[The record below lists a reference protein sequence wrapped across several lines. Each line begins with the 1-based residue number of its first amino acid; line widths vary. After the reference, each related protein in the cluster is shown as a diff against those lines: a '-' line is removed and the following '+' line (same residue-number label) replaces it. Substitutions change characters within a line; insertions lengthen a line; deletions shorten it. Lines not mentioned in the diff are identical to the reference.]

1 MTNSNITMFKKKP
14 TVKPLAPLRSSDRR
28 KTADSIIA
36 EYGLQPTA
44 KDDTK
49 VEDKAAATAETT
61 ALRNALLPDGVQ
73 TARFTTTHGP
83 DLKQV
88 SGTVYVGSQPGDDAR
103 VLWFKI
109 EDRMYPTVY
118 TLWKQPG
125 IVPLLHTPGFVVQK
139 LQGGADLMTPGL
151 ANGPPFNQKATK
163 GAVVAIAS
171 LEQPSVPVAVGA
183 CLIDIS
189 SLGAVQG
196 SRGHAV
202 QTMHWAGDEMWSY
215 SNSNKAGLNP
225 PESIQGWL
233 ASKGDEEKLVEQAAD
248 LDIDDDD
255 EDQGGVNL
263 DKSPADRPD
272 PSEGLGEDA
281 SADDGLV
288 EKVEIKDMTTKEID
302 DAFRKAFLYG
312 VYHYKE
318 TNSNQPN
325 FGLEYPLTQSF
336 VMSNLVQPFLPAYTP
351 EQANSL
357 QIKKSSYKNI
367 KKFIKSLD
375 KAKIVKTKE
384 RDQHETIILD
394 VDFNDASIQNFT
406 PYRLPKKETAAGT
419 ALGRGNKATSE
430 LDTSDASIGQKLEKL
445 QYYKLKERM
454 LPLFESAGATSHSL
468 FTAAELKP
476 LITSYIESENLVNAK
491 NKRLVTL
498 NPTLANAVFDGSTSL
513 DKEVLAKGS
522 VPRDALI
529 DRVLQASTPH
539 YAIIRNNDPT
549 TKPKSGAAPKIKIT
563 LETRSGNKTVTKISG
578 VEVYFIPPQALADEL
593 RKMCAGSSSVE
604 QLHGSSPKAPVM
616 EIMIQGPQKDAVLK
630 ALDKRGVRPAWV
642 EFVDKTKGKKK

>member
-1 MTNSNITMFKKKP
+1 MANSNITMFKKKP

-202 QTMHWAGDEMWSY
+202 QTMHWAGDEIWSY

-233 ASKGDEEKLVEQAAD
+233 ASKDDEEKLVEQAAD

-272 PSEGLGEDA
+272 PSEGIGEDA

-491 NKRLVTL
+491 NKRLITL

-604 QLHGSSPKAPVM
+604 QLHGSSPKALVM

>member
-1 MTNSNITMFKKKP
+1 MFKKKP

-36 EYGLQPTA
+36 EYGLQPKA
-44 KDDTK
+44 QDDTK
-49 VEDKAAATAETT
+49 VEDKAAATQETT

-88 SGTVYVGSQPGDDAR
+88 SGTVYVGAYPGDDAR

-151 ANGPPFNQKATK
+151 ANGPPFHPKATK

-183 CLIDIS
+183 CLIDVS

-202 QTMHWAGDEMWSY
+202 QTMHWSGDEIWSY
-215 SNSNKAGLNP
+215 SNSNKPGLNA
-225 PESIQGWL
+225 PESIEGWL
-233 ASKGDEEKLVEQAAD
+233 ATKDDEGKLAEQAAD
-248 LDIDDDD
+248 LNID
-255 EDQGGVNL
+255 EDEEEQGGVNL
-263 DKSPADRPD
+263 DKSPSDQPD

-281 SADDGLV
+281 PADG
-288 EKVEIKDMTTKEID
+288 EID
-302 DAFRKAFLYG
+302 DAFRKAFIYG

-318 TNSNQPN
+318 TNSGQPN

-336 VMSNLVQPFLPAYTP
+336 VMSNLVQPFLPAHTP

-384 RDQHETIILD
+384 RDQHETVILD
-394 VDFNDASIQNFT
+394 IDFNDAAIADFK
-406 PYRLPKKETAAGT
+406 PYPAGT
-419 ALGRGNKATSE
+419 SLGRGAKATVE
-430 LDTSDASIGQKLEKL
+430 IDTADSSIGQKLEKQ
-445 QYYKLKERM
+445 QYYKLKDRL
-454 LPLFESAGATSHSL
+454 LPLFESADASSQSL
-468 FTAAELKP
+468 FTASEIKP
-476 LITSYIESENLVNAK
+476 IITAYIESENLVNPK

-498 NPTLANAVFDGSTSL
+498 NPTLANAVFDGSTPL

-522 VPRDALI
+522 VPRDALTERI
-529 DRVLQASTPH
+529 LQACTPH
-539 YAIIRNNDPT
+539 YAIARTSSSSTPT
-549 TKPKSGAAPKIKIT
+549 PKPKSGAAPKIKVT
-563 LETRSGNKTVTKISG
+563 LETRSGNKTVTKVSG
-578 VEVYFIPPQALADEL
+578 VEAYFIPPQPLADEL

-616 EIMIQGPQKDAVLK
+616 EIMIQGPQKDAVMK
-630 ALDKRGVRPAWV
+630 ALEKRGVRPAWV
-642 EFVDKTKGKKK
+642 EYLDKTKGKKK

>member
-1 MTNSNITMFKKKP
+1 MFKKKP

-36 EYGLQPTA
+36 EYGLQPKA
-44 KDDTK
+44 QDDSNID
-49 VEDKAAATAETT
+49 DKAAATAETT

-83 DLKQV
+83 DLKQI
-88 SGTVYVGSQPGDDAR
+88 SGTVYVGAYPGDDAR

-109 EDRMYPTVY
+109 EDRMFPTVY

-151 ANGPPFNQKATK
+151 ANGPPFHPRATK

-171 LEQPSVPVAVGA
+171 LEQPSVPIAVGA
-183 CLIDIS
+183 CLIAVS

-202 QTMHWAGDEMWSY
+202 QTMHWAGDEIWSY
-215 SNSNKAGLNP
+215 SNSNKPGLDP
-225 PESIQGWL
+225 PESLQGWL
-233 ASKGDEEKLVEQAAD
+233 SSKDDEEKLAEQAAD
-248 LDIDDDD
+248 LDIDDD
-255 EDQGGVNL
+255 EEEQGGVNL
-263 DKSPADRPD
+263 DKSPSDQPD

-281 SADDGLV
+281 PAYDDLV
-288 EKVEIKDMTTKEID
+288 EKVDIKEMTTKEID

-312 VYHYKE
+312 AYHHKE
-318 TNSNQPN
+318 TNPNQPN

-384 RDQHETIILD
+384 RDQHETVILD
-394 VDFNDASIQNFT
+394 IDFNDASIVDFA
-406 PYRLPKKETAAGT
+406 PYRLPKKETANGT
-419 ALGRGNKATSE
+419 SLGRGTKATAE
-430 LDTSDASIGQKLEKL
+430 IDTADSSIGQKLEKQ
-445 QYYKLKERM
+445 QYYKLKDRL
-454 LPLFESAGATSHSL
+454 LPLFESAGASSQSL
-468 FTAAELKP
+468 FTAAEIKP
-476 LITSYIESENLVNAK
+476 IITAYIESENLVNPK
-491 NKRLVTL
+491 NKRLITL
-498 NPTLANAVFDGSTSL
+498 NPTLANAVFDGTTPL

-522 VPRDALI
+522 VPRDALTERI
-529 DRVLQASTPH
+529 LQACTTH
-539 YAIIRNNDPT
+539 YAILRNGTPLST
-549 TKPKSGAAPKIKIT
+549 SKPKSGAAPKIKVT
-563 LETRSGNKTVTKISG
+563 LETRSGNKTVTKVSG
-578 VEVYFIPPQALADEL
+578 VEAYFIPPQPLADEL

-604 QLHGSSPKAPVM
+604 QLHGSSPKAPIM
-616 EIMIQGPQKDAVLK
+616 EIMIQGPQKDAVMK
-630 ALDKRGVRPAWV
+630 ALEKRGVRPAWV
-642 EFVDKTKGKKK
+642 EYLDKTKGKKK

>member
-1 MTNSNITMFKKKP
+1 
-14 TVKPLAPLRSSDRR
+14 
-28 KTADSIIA
+28 
-36 EYGLQPTA
+36 
-44 KDDTK
+44 
-49 VEDKAAATAETT
+49 
-61 ALRNALLPDGVQ
+61 
-73 TARFTTTHGP
+73 
-83 DLKQV
+83 
-88 SGTVYVGSQPGDDAR
+88 
-103 VLWFKI
+103 
-109 EDRMYPTVY
+109 
-118 TLWKQPG
+118 
-125 IVPLLHTPGFVVQK
+125 
-139 LQGGADLMTPGL
+139 
-151 ANGPPFNQKATK
+151 
-163 GAVVAIAS
+163 
-171 LEQPSVPVAVGA
+171 
-183 CLIDIS
+183 
-189 SLGAVQG
+189 
-196 SRGHAV
+196 
-202 QTMHWAGDEMWSY
+202 
-215 SNSNKAGLNP
+215 
-225 PESIQGWL
+225 
-233 ASKGDEEKLVEQAAD
+233 
-248 LDIDDDD
+248 
-255 EDQGGVNL
+255 
-263 DKSPADRPD
+263 
-272 PSEGLGEDA
+272 
-281 SADDGLV
+281 
-288 EKVEIKDMTTKEID
+288 
-302 DAFRKAFLYG
+302 
-312 VYHYKE
+312 
-318 TNSNQPN
+318 
-325 FGLEYPLTQSF
+325 
-336 VMSNLVQPFLPAYTP
+336 MSTLVQPFLPAYTP

-491 NKRLVTL
+491 NKRLITL

-529 DRVLQASTPH
+529 DRVLQASTLH

-549 TKPKSGAAPKIKIT
+549 TKPKFGAAPKIKIT

-578 VEVYFIPPQALADEL
+578 VEAYFIPPQALADEL

>member
-1 MTNSNITMFKKKP
+1 MTKSCHDKSKETHLKHTQDTDSNITMFKKKP

-88 SGTVYVGSQPGDDAR
+88 SGTVYVASQPGDDAR

-189 SLGAVQG
+189 SLGVVQG

-202 QTMHWAGDEMWSY
+202 QTMHWAGDEIWSY

-281 SADDGLV
+281 TADDGLV
-288 EKVEIKDMTTKEID
+288 EKVEIKDMTTKGKCLLSPYNLGRI
-302 DAFRKAFLYG
+302 LI
-312 VYHYKE
+312 
-318 TNSNQPN
+318 TNRN
-325 FGLEYPLTQSF
+325 
-336 VMSNLVQPFLPAYTP
+336 
-351 EQANSL
+351 
-357 QIKKSSYKNI
+357 
-367 KKFIKSLD
+367 
-375 KAKIVKTKE
+375 
-384 RDQHETIILD
+384 RR
-394 VDFNDASIQNFT
+394 
-406 PYRLPKKETAAGT
+406 RLPQS
-419 ALGRGNKATSE
+419 LPIRC
-430 LDTSDASIGQKLEKL
+430 
-445 QYYKLKERM
+445 
-454 LPLFESAGATSHSL
+454 LPL
-468 FTAAELKP
+468 
-476 LITSYIESENLVNAK
+476 
-491 NKRLVTL
+491 
-498 NPTLANAVFDGSTSL
+498 
-513 DKEVLAKGS
+513 
-522 VPRDALI
+522 
-529 DRVLQASTPH
+529 Q
-539 YAIIRNNDPT
+539 
-549 TKPKSGAAPKIKIT
+549 
-563 LETRSGNKTVTKISG
+563 GN
-578 VEVYFIPPQALADEL
+578 Q
-593 RKMCAGSSSVE
+593 
-604 QLHGSSPKAPVM
+604 
-616 EIMIQGPQKDAVLK
+616 
-630 ALDKRGVRPAWV
+630 
-642 EFVDKTKGKKK
+642 

>member
-1 MTNSNITMFKKKP
+1 MFKKKP

-36 EYGLQPTA
+36 EYGLQPKA
-44 KDDTK
+44 HDDTK
-49 VEDKAAATAETT
+49 VEDKAAATQETT

-88 SGTVYVGSQPGDDAR
+88 SGTVYVGAYPGDDAR

-118 TLWKQPG
+118 TLWKQPA
-125 IVPLLHTPGFVVQK
+125 ILPLLHTPGFVVQK

-151 ANGPPFNQKATK
+151 ANGPPFHPKATK

-183 CLIDIS
+183 CLIDVS
-189 SLGAVQG
+189 SLGTVQG

-202 QTMHWAGDEMWSY
+202 QTMHWAGDEIWSY
-215 SNSNKAGLNP
+215 SNSNKPGLNP

-233 ASKGDEEKLVEQAAD
+233 SSKDDEEKLAEQAAD
-248 LDIDDDD
+248 LNIDQDE

-263 DKSPADRPD
+263 DKSPSDQPD
-272 PSEGLGEDA
+272 PSEGSEENA
-281 SADDGLV
+281 PAHVGLV
-288 EKVEIKDMTTKEID
+288 EKVDVQDMTTKEID
-302 DAFRKAFLYG
+302 DAFRKAFIYG

-318 TNSNQPN
+318 TNSGQPN

-336 VMSNLVQPFLPAYTP
+336 VMSNLVQPFLPAHTP
-351 EQANSL
+351 EQANWL

-384 RDQHETIILD
+384 RDQHETVILD
-394 VDFNDASIQNFT
+394 IDFDDAAIVDFK

-419 ALGRGNKATSE
+419 SLGRGTKATSE
-430 LDTSDASIGQKLEKL
+430 LDTADSSIGQRLEKQ
-445 QYYKLKERM
+445 QYYKLKDRL
-454 LPLFESAGATSHSL
+454 LPLFESADASSQSL
-468 FTAAELKP
+468 FTAAEIKP
-476 LITSYIESENLVNAK
+476 IVNAYIESENLVNPK

-498 NPTLANAVFDGSTSL
+498 NPTLANAVFDGSTPL

-522 VPRDALI
+522 VPRDALTERI
-529 DRVLQASTPH
+529 LHACTPH
-539 YAIIRNNDPT
+539 YAIVRTSPSSAPT
-549 TKPKSGAAPKIKIT
+549 PKPKSGAAPKIKVT
-563 LETRSGNKTVTKISG
+563 LETRSGNKTVTKVSG
-578 VEVYFIPPQALADEL
+578 VEAYFIPPQPLADEL

-616 EIMIQGPQKDAVLK
+616 EIMIQGPQKDAVMK
-630 ALDKRGVRPAWV
+630 ALEKRGVRPAWV
-642 EFVDKTKGKKK
+642 EYLDKTKGKKK

>member
-1 MTNSNITMFKKKP
+1 MFKKKP

-202 QTMHWAGDEMWSY
+202 QTMHWAGDEIWSY

-281 SADDGLV
+281 SADDGLI

-318 TNSNQPN
+318 TNSNQSN

>member
-1 MTNSNITMFKKKP
+1 MFKKKP

-36 EYGLQPTA
+36 EYGLQP
-44 KDDTK
+44 KPSNDSN

-61 ALRNALLPDGVQ
+61 ALRNALLPEGVQ

-88 SGTVYVGSQPGDDAR
+88 SGTVYVGAYPGDDAR

-125 IVPLLHTPGFVVQK
+125 IIPLLHTPGFVVQK
-139 LQGGADLMTPGL
+139 LQGGANLMTPGL
-151 ANGPPFNQKATK
+151 ANGPPFHPRATK

-183 CLIDIS
+183 CLIDVS
-189 SLGAVQG
+189 SHGAVQG

-202 QTMHWAGDEMWSY
+202 QTMHWAGDEIWSY
-215 SNSNKAGLNP
+215 SNSNKAGLSP
-225 PESIQGWL
+225 PESLEGWL
-233 ASKGDEEKLVEQAAD
+233 ASNHDEEKLAEQAAD
-248 LDIDDDD
+248 LNIDD
-255 EDQGGVNL
+255 EEEEQGGVNL
-263 DKSPADRPD
+263 DKPVSDQPD

-281 SADDGLV
+281 PADESLV
-288 EKVEIKDMTTKEID
+288 EQVEIKELTTKEID

-312 VYHYKE
+312 IYHHKE
-318 TNSNQPN
+318 TNPN
-325 FGLEYPLTQSF
+325 HPTFGLEFPLTQSF

-351 EQANSL
+351 DQASSL

-394 VDFNDASIQNFT
+394 VDFDDTAIVEFK

-419 ALGRGNKATSE
+419 SLGRGGKATTE
-430 LDTSDASIGQKLEKL
+430 LDTTTDTSIGQKLEK
-445 QYYKLKERM
+445 QQFYKLKERL
-454 LPLFESAGATSHSL
+454 LPLFESADASSSSL
-468 FTAAELKP
+468 FTAAEIKSA
-476 LITSYIESENLVNAK
+476 ITTYIEFENLINEK
-491 NKRLVTL
+491 NKRLVLL
-498 NPTLANAVFDGSTSL
+498 NPTLANAVFDGTTSL

-522 VPRDALI
+522 VPRDALFERI
-529 DRVLQASTPH
+529 LQACTPH
-539 YAIIRNNDPT
+539 YAIIRTSPST
-549 TKPKSGAAPKIKIT
+549 SAPSPKPKSGAAPKIKVT
-563 LETRSGNKTVTKISG
+563 LETRSGNKTVTKVSG
-578 VEVYFIPPQALADEL
+578 VEAYFIAAQPLADEL
-593 RKMCAGSSSVE
+593 RKVCAGSSSVE
-604 QLHGSSPKAPVM
+604 QLHGSSPKNPVM
-616 EIMIQGPQKDAVLK
+616 EIMIQGPQKEAVMK
-630 ALDKRGVRPAWV
+630 ALERRGVRPAWV
-642 EFVDKTKGKKK
+642 EFLDKTKGKKK

>member
-1 MTNSNITMFKKKP
+1 MFKKKP

-88 SGTVYVGSQPGDDAR
+88 SGTVYVASQPGDDAR

-189 SLGAVQG
+189 SLGVVQG

-202 QTMHWAGDEMWSY
+202 QTMHWAGDEIWSY

-233 ASKGDEEKLVEQAAD
+233 VSKDDEEKLVEQAAD

-255 EDQGGVNL
+255 EDHGGVNL

-476 LITSYIESENLVNAK
+476 SITSYIESENLVNAK

>member
-1 MTNSNITMFKKKP
+1 MFKKKP

-36 EYGLQPTA
+36 EYGLQPKA
-44 KDDTK
+44 QDDTK
-49 VEDKAAATAETT
+49 VEDKAAATADTT

-88 SGTVYVGSQPGDDAR
+88 SGTVYVGAYPGDDAR

-151 ANGPPFNQKATK
+151 ANGPPFNSRAIK

-183 CLIDIS
+183 CLIDVS
-189 SLGAVQG
+189 ALGAVQG

-202 QTMHWAGDEMWSY
+202 QTMHWAGDEIWAY
-215 SNSNKAGLNP
+215 SNSNKPGLAT
-225 PESIQGWL
+225 PESLDGWL
-233 ASKGDEEKLVEQAAD
+233 ANKDDEETLAEQAAD
-248 LDIDDDD
+248 LNMD
-255 EDQGGVNL
+255 EEEEEQGGVDL
-263 DKSPADRPD
+263 GTDKPSSDRSD
-272 PSEGLGEDA
+272 PTEGLGEDTPT
-281 SADDGLV
+281 SNGLV
-288 EKVEIKDMTTKEID
+288 EEVDIKELTTKEID

-312 VYHYKE
+312 AYHYKE

-336 VMSNLVQPFLPAYTP
+336 VMSNLVQPFLPAHTP
-351 EQANSL
+351 AQANSL

-375 KAKIVKTKE
+375 KAKIVRTKE

-394 VDFNDASIQNFT
+394 IDFSDAAIVGFK
-406 PYRLPKKETAAGT
+406 PYRLPKKEAAAGT
-419 ALGRGNKATSE
+419 SQGRGGKATAE
-430 LDTSDASIGQKLEKL
+430 VDTGDESIGQKLDKQ
-445 QYYKLKERM
+445 QYYKLKDRL
-454 LPLFESAGATSHSL
+454 LPLFASAEASSQSL
-468 FTAAELKP
+468 FTAAEIKP
-476 LITSYIESENLVNAK
+476 IITAYIESENLANQR
-491 NKRLVTL
+491 NKRLITL
-498 NPTLANAVFDGSTSL
+498 NPTLANAVFDGSTPL

-522 VPRDALI
+522 VPRDALTERI
-529 DRVLQASTPH
+529 LQACTPH
-539 YAIIRNNDPT
+539 YAIVRNSSPS
-549 TKPKSGAAPKIKIT
+549 TKPKSGAAPKIKVT
-563 LETRSGNKTVTKISG
+563 LETRSGNKTVTKVSG
-578 VEVYFIPPQALADEL
+578 VEAYFIPPQPLADEL

-616 EIMIQGPQKDAVLK
+616 EIMIQGPQKDAVMK
-630 ALDKRGVRPAWV
+630 ALEKRGVRPAWV
-642 EFVDKTKGKKK
+642 EFLDKTKGKKK

>member
-202 QTMHWAGDEMWSY
+202 QTMHWAGDEIWSY

-318 TNSNQPN
+318 TNSNQSN

-394 VDFNDASIQNFT
+394 VDFNNASIQNFT

-430 LDTSDASIGQKLEKL
+430 LDTSDASIGQKLGKL

-476 LITSYIESENLVNAK
+476 LITTYIESENLVNAK

>member
-1 MTNSNITMFKKKP
+1 MFKKRP

-36 EYGLQPTA
+36 EYGLQP
-44 KDDTK
+44 KPNNDTN

-61 ALRNALLPDGVQ
+61 ALRNALLPEGVQ

-88 SGTVYVGSQPGDDAR
+88 SGTVYVGAYPGDDAR

-151 ANGPPFNQKATK
+151 ANGPPFHPKATK

-183 CLIDIS
+183 CLIDVS

-202 QTMHWAGDEMWSY
+202 QTMHWTGDEIWSY
-215 SNSNKAGLNP
+215 SNSNKPGLSP
-225 PESIQGWL
+225 PETLEGWL
-233 ASKGDEEKLVEQAAD
+233 ASKDDEEKLAEQAAD
-248 LDIDDDD
+248 LTID
-255 EDQGGVNL
+255 EEEEEQGGVNL
-263 DKSPADRPD
+263 DKPISDQPD

-281 SADDGLV
+281 PANEGLV
-288 EKVEIKDMTTKEID
+288 EQVDVKELTTREID

-351 EQANSL
+351 DQANSL

-384 RDQHETIILD
+384 RDQHETVILD
-394 VDFNDASIQNFT
+394 IDFEDTAIVEFK
-406 PYRLPKKETAAGT
+406 PYRLPRKETAAGT
-419 ALGRGNKATSE
+419 SLGRGGKATSE
-430 LDTSDASIGQKLEKL
+430 LDTTADSSIGQKLEKQ
-445 QYYKLKERM
+445 QYYRLKDRL
-454 LPLFESAGATSHSL
+454 LPLFESAGASSQSL
-468 FTAAELKP
+468 FTAAEIKP
-476 LITSYIESENLVNAK
+476 IITAYIESENLVNEK

-522 VPRDALI
+522 VPRDALTERI
-529 DRVLQASTPH
+529 LQACVPH
-539 YAIIRNNDPT
+539 YAIIRTSPSSSSSASP
-549 TKPKSGAAPKIKIT
+549 KPKSGAAPKIKVT
-563 LETRSGNKTVTKISG
+563 LETRSGNKTVTKVSG
-578 VEVYFIPPQALADEL
+578 VEAYFIAAQPLADEL
-593 RKMCAGSSSVE
+593 RKVCAGSSSVE

-616 EIMIQGPQKDAVLK
+616 EIMIQGPQKDAVMK
-630 ALDKRGVRPAWV
+630 ALERRGVRPAWV
-642 EFVDKTKGKKK
+642 EFLDKTKGKKK

>member
-1 MTNSNITMFKKKP
+1 MKHTQYTDSNITMFKKKP

-202 QTMHWAGDEMWSY
+202 QTMHWAGDEIWSY
-215 SNSNKAGLNP
+215 SNSNKSGLSP

-233 ASKGDEEKLVEQAAD
+233 ASKSDEEKLVEQAAD

-263 DKSPADRPD
+263 DKSLADRPD

-288 EKVEIKDMTTKEID
+288 EKVEIKDMTTKG
-302 DAFRKAFLYG
+302 KCLL
-312 VYHYKE
+312 
-318 TNSNQPN
+318 S
-325 FGLEYPLTQSF
+325 
-336 VMSNLVQPFLPAYTP
+336 
-351 EQANSL
+351 
-357 QIKKSSYKNI
+357 
-367 KKFIKSLD
+367 
-375 KAKIVKTKE
+375 
-384 RDQHETIILD
+384 
-394 VDFNDASIQNFT
+394 
-406 PYRLPKKETAAGT
+406 PY
-419 ALGRGNKATSE
+419 
-430 LDTSDASIGQKLEKL
+430 
-445 QYYKLKERM
+445 Y
-454 LPLFESAGATSHSL
+454 
-468 FTAAELKP
+468 
-476 LITSYIESENLVNAK
+476 V
-491 NKRLVTL
+491 
-498 NPTLANAVFDGSTSL
+498 
-513 DKEVLAKGS
+513 
-522 VPRDALI
+522 
-529 DRVLQASTPH
+529 
-539 YAIIRNNDPT
+539 
-549 TKPKSGAAPKIKIT
+549 
-563 LETRSGNKTVTKISG
+563 
-578 VEVYFIPPQALADEL
+578 
-593 RKMCAGSSSVE
+593 
-604 QLHGSSPKAPVM
+604 
-616 EIMIQGPQKDAVLK
+616 
-630 ALDKRGVRPAWV
+630 
-642 EFVDKTKGKKK
+642 

>member
-1 MTNSNITMFKKKP
+1 MFKKKP

-36 EYGLQPTA
+36 EYGLQP
-44 KDDTK
+44 KPSNDSN

-61 ALRNALLPDGVQ
+61 ALRNALLPEGVQ

-88 SGTVYVGSQPGDDAR
+88 SGTVYVGAYPGDDAR

-109 EDRMYPTVY
+109 EDRMHPTVY

-125 IVPLLHTPGFVVQK
+125 IIPLLHTPGFVVQK

-151 ANGPPFNQKATK
+151 ANGPPFHPRATK

-183 CLIDIS
+183 CLIDVS
-189 SLGAVQG
+189 SHGAVQG

-202 QTMHWAGDEMWSY
+202 QTMHWAGDEIWSY
-215 SNSNKAGLNP
+215 SSSNKAGLSP
-225 PESIQGWL
+225 PESLEGWL
-233 ASKGDEEKLVEQAAD
+233 ASNHDEEKLAEQAAD
-248 LDIDDDD
+248 LNIDD
-255 EDQGGVNL
+255 EEEEQGGVNL
-263 DKSPADRPD
+263 DKPVSDQPD

-281 SADDGLV
+281 PADESLV
-288 EKVEIKDMTTKEID
+288 EQVEIKELTTKEID

-312 VYHYKE
+312 IYHHKE
-318 TNSNQPN
+318 TNPN
-325 FGLEYPLTQSF
+325 HPTFGLEFPLTQSF

-351 EQANSL
+351 DQASSL

-394 VDFNDASIQNFT
+394 VDFDDTAIVEFK

-419 ALGRGNKATSE
+419 SLGRGGKATTE
-430 LDTSDASIGQKLEKL
+430 LDTTTDTSIGQKLEK
-445 QYYKLKERM
+445 QQFYKLKERL
-454 LPLFESAGATSHSL
+454 LPLFESADASSSSL
-468 FTAAELKP
+468 FTAAEIKSA
-476 LITSYIESENLVNAK
+476 ITTYIEFENLINEK
-491 NKRLVTL
+491 NKRLVLL
-498 NPTLANAVFDGSTSL
+498 NPTLANAVFDGTTSL

-522 VPRDALI
+522 VPRDALFERI
-529 DRVLQASTPH
+529 LQACTPH
-539 YAIIRNNDPT
+539 YAIIRTSPST
-549 TKPKSGAAPKIKIT
+549 SAPSPKPKSGAAPKIKVT
-563 LETRSGNKTVTKISG
+563 LETRSGNKTVTKVSG
-578 VEVYFIPPQALADEL
+578 VEAYFIAAQPLADEL
-593 RKMCAGSSSVE
+593 RKVCAGSSSVE
-604 QLHGSSPKAPVM
+604 QLHGSSPKNPVM
-616 EIMIQGPQKDAVLK
+616 EIMIQGPQKEAVMK
-630 ALDKRGVRPAWV
+630 ALERRGVRPAWV
-642 EFVDKTKGKKK
+642 EFLDKTKGKKK